1 MTARIRKNDTVV
13 VLSGKDK
20 GEQGTVIDILPEKG
34 KIMIKGLAM
43 ITRHVKPRKQGE
55 VGGIKKQE
63 SYLELSKVM
72 PVCSSCKKPCR
83 INVKDN
89 DKTGKNARAC
99 NRCKEII

>member
-13 VLSGKDK
+13 VLSGKSK
-20 GEQGTVIDILPEKG
+20 GEQGIVIDILPEKG
-34 KIMIKGLAM
+34 KLMVKGLAM
-43 ITRHVKPRKQGE
+43 VTRHVKARKQGE

-63 SYLELSKVM
+63 SYLKVSQVM

-83 INVKDN
+83 INIKNIDE
-89 DKTGKNARAC
+89 TGRNARAC